1 MVKRIVRRWVLW
13 FGGMWLLIV
22 VVLAVTFWAK
32 SISDDAFSKVKPG
45 MTLSEAEEM
54 LGQEHPYTPGAS
66 LGRKSTTFHSKPRL
80 WRQAQTLWVNAP
92 FRSSQIDC
100 VAIEE
105 SGPDTRTLLD
115 VEGEGR

>member
-1 MVKRIVRRWVLW
+1 VAFNRRCPGGYILGQVD
-13 FGGMWLLIV
+13 FGH
-22 VVLAVTFWAK
+22 
-32 SISDDAFSKVKPG
+32 AFSKVKPG